1 MPTLSEFKNPF
12 PFTFRNFPLALV
24 HHICRIGIL
33 KLDFT
38 VSTCIGIFH
47 PVVCKLTTCLIRIS

>member
-1 MPTLSEFKNPF
+1 MPRLNEFKIPS
-12 PFTFRNFPLALV
+12 PLTFRNFPLALM

-38 VSTCIGIFH
+38 VSTCVGNF
-47 PVVCKLTTCLIRIS
+47 LSGGM